1 MLICNMM
8 QNSATNKYRPS
19 RYRIPENS
27 HILLWLV
34 KDTCWAMEF
43 KPGGIVMIFP
53 TLAVGI
59 YLTIRSRHIRSELFH
74 NLAVILWIMANSVW
88 MIGEF
93 MNKDARPIAVGFFS
107 TGLLLLAI
115 YYVFYFRKDKA
126 N

>member
-1 MLICNMM
+1 M
-8 QNSATNKYRPS
+8 QNSATDEYRPS
-19 RYRIPENS
+19 GYRILENS

-74 NLAVILWIMANSVW
+74 NLAVILWIMANSAW

-93 MNKDARPIAVGFFS
+93 MDKDARPIAVGFFS
-107 TGLLLLAI
+107 TGLLLLII
-115 YYVFYFRKDKA
+115 YYTFYFRKDKVS
-126 N
+126 